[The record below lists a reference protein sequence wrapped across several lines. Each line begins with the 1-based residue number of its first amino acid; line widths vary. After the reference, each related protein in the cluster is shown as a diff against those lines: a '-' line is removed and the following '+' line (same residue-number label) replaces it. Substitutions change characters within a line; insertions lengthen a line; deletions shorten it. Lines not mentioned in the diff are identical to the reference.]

1 MDEEL
6 LPPSPGTPALQAYL
20 TAIFLGGHMHNTT
33 LAAYLPAKSH
43 CHHLLFLY
51 IYNTDNY
58 RCIKHRAITKCNSIH
73 NHNKHNI
80 KNKTTYWLID

>member
-1 MDEEL
+1 MSYHIKCTNSNKYTSCL
-6 LPPSPGTPALQAYL
+6 SLHFA
-20 TAIFLGGHMHNTT
+20 
-33 LAAYLPAKSH
+33 
-43 CHHLLFLY
+43 C
-51 IYNTDNY
+51 NTDNY